1 MSSIK
6 RSSEWF
12 SSLIQ
17 ELLIEGY
24 TIPELAEQWELD
36 SIYLSKLYKPVPVQP
51 ISNYK
56 REAYYNNEWDYCSTP
71 IYKWDDIS
79 KEEKDFYIN
88 NLKLNN

>member
-6 RSSEWF
+6 RNSESF

-36 SIYLSKLYKPVPVQP
+36 SIYLCQLYKPVPVKP
-51 ISNYK
+51 IPNYK
-56 REAYYNNEWDYCSTP
+56 REAYYNNEWDYGSTP
-71 IYKWDDIS
+71 IYKWEDIS
-79 KEEKDFYIN
+79 KEEKDFYLN